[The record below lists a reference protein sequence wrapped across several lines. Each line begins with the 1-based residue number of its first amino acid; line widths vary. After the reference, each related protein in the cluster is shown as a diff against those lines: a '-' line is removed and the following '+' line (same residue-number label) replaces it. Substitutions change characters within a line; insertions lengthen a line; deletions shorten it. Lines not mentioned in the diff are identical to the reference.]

1 MTTVSQ
7 TYPIQGMHCA
17 SCANIIERKLQ
28 KTEGVKSVSV
38 NYGNESMRIELDP
51 DQLTP
56 AELPAILEPLGY
68 SIVLPVA
75 SGTSPTANTPED
87 TVHAQKLQE
96 LESMRKSLFSVLPIA
111 AFAWFVMGWEILASF
126 DVVPDMPRVWYV
138 FFHHLLPLF
147 ATYVLFIVGKPYLI

>member
-1 MTTVSQ
+1 MTGSAK

-28 KTEGVKSVSV
+28 KTEGVTSVSV
-38 NYGNESMRIELDP
+38 NYGNESMKIELDP
-51 DQLTP
+51 NRLTP
-56 AELPAILEPLGY
+56 EELPAILEPLGY
-68 SIVLPVA
+68 SIVLPQA
-75 SGTSPTANTPED
+75 SGTPSTAGNPED
-87 TVHAQKLQE
+87 AVHEQKIRE
-96 LESMRKSLFSVLPIA
+96 LESMRQSLFSVLPIA

-126 DVVPDMPRVWYV
+126 GIVPDMPRVWYV